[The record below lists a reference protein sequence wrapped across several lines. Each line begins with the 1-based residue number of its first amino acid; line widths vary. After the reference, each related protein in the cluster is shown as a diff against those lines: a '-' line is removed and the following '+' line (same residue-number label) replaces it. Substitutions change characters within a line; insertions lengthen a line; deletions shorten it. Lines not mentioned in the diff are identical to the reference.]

1 MRRLR
6 LAFTCAAL
14 LVLALWLRLPGLD
27 TFLTADEATWSAG
40 AVQFLNALRSG
51 NWAATNI
58 SGHPAVTTVW
68 AGVIGLT
75 GKWLLA
81 RPPGAAGLDDM
92 LRGLAA
98 NPVRLDVLPWLRLP
112 IVVACALGI
121 LGIYLLARRS
131 LGDRVALLGAV
142 LLSLDPFF
150 LAHSRVLALDALLAT
165 FITLAWLALMAG
177 IRGGQ
182 RRYLVLSGLAIG
194 LAILTKSPALVM
206 GPLMA
211 GWPVLARLRAARRP
225 PVAGARPALLRAILL
240 DLCSLGLPAAL
251 IVFLLWPALWVAPL
265 STLGRVWALMTVYG
279 QGGHELGNFWLGQEV
294 TQPGPA
300 FYPAVL
306 LWRTTPVTLLGLL
319 LAVVAA
325 AGLPAVRFATARARR
340 PGAVSP
346 ASPLPPV
353 DRGPDPQP
361 ATQAGLER
369 QSVTAL
375 FVFVLWFGL
384 ILSTGDK
391 KFDRYLLPVFPAVDF
406 LAAWGL
412 AAGAGWLAARFR
424 DGGKERWPGVAARIR
439 GSLPLVGAVLLTG
452 VQAMSVLAAR
462 PTYLTAYNPLAG
474 GMRTAS
480 QVFIVG
486 WGEGLAEA
494 AAYLD
499 QQPGAGNQ
507 HVASWYGQ
515 NVFGSF
521 YSGQSYD
528 LYYDLRS
535 AADLYAHDVDYVV
548 TYVNQDQRN
557 LLDPSVREQL
567 AGPLFTSQS
576 SGVTLASVFGWPKPF
591 LHTADRPLAPGVRL
605 LGWDLGGYDARQG
618 RLPMVLY
625 WDLGELS
632 GAPAGGS
639 RIVSWLKDANGEV
652 WAQAE
657 ATLDSEKV
665 RHVTAWLGRPAA
677 ALDMVL
683 AAPPGLLPGTYQVEI
698 APFARNGL
706 ALGSIPVAAVPA
718 AQAFDA
724 SGGLVLAGVTPLPD
738 QVTFG
743 DSLRL
748 AGYALQRSESEL
760 TLDLVWMTVQAPQ
773 EGCQFFVH
781 LVDAQERIVS
791 QFDGPLGRLAGDA
804 PAPDLRAGQVVRQ
817 RARLALPG
825 GMQDGAY
832 RIYVGAY
839 RLAGGARLAVSD
851 AGVPLND
858 GRYLLLTWSG
868 N

>member
-1 MRRLR
+1 MRRPR
-6 LAFTCAAL
+6 LVFICTAL
-14 LVLALWLRLPGLD
+14 LVLALWLRLPRLD

-51 NWAATNI
+51 DWAATNI

-75 GKWLLA
+75 GKWLFA
-81 RPPGAAGLDDM
+81 RPPGTAGLAEM
-92 LRGLAA
+92 LRGLVA
-98 NPVRLDVLPWLRLP
+98 NPVRVDLLLWLRLP
-112 IVVACALGI
+112 IVVTCALGI

-131 LGDRVALLGAV
+131 FGERVALFGAV

-150 LAHSRVLALDALLAT
+150 LAHSRVLALDAFLAT
-165 FITLAWLALMAG
+165 FITLAWLALIVG
-177 IRGGQ
+177 TRDGQ

-206 GPLMA
+206 GPLML
-211 GWPVLARLRAARRP
+211 GWIVLARWRAVRRRP
-225 PVAGARPALLRAILL
+225 ALGAPSTLLRAILL

-251 IVFLLWPALWVAPL
+251 IIFLLWPALWVAPV
-265 STLGRVWALMTVYG
+265 STLERVWALMTVYG
-279 QGGHELGNFWLGQEV
+279 QGGHELGNFWLGHEV
-294 TQPGPA
+294 AQPGPA

-306 LWRTTPVTLLGLL
+306 LWRSTPVTLLGLL

-325 AGLPAVRFATARARR
+325 GLPTVRFATRR
-340 PGAVSP
+340 TRRLEVVSLP
-346 ASPLPPV
+346 SPLPQV
-353 DRGPDPQP
+353 FRRQVPQP
-361 ATQAGLER
+361 PMPAGFEL
-369 QSVTAL
+369 QNVTAL

-391 KFDRYLLPVFPAVDF
+391 KFDRYLLPVFPAVDL

-424 DGGKERWPGVAARIR
+424 NNGKGRWLDEATHIR
-439 GSLPLVGAVLLTG
+439 GSVPAVAAALLTCL
-452 VQAMSVLAAR
+452 QATSVLAAR

-474 GMRTAS
+474 GMRTAR

-494 AAYLD
+494 ASYLNR
-499 QQPGAGNQ
+499 QPGAESQ
-507 HVASWYGQ
+507 HVASWYGL

-557 LLDPSVREQL
+557 LLDPSVRQQL

-591 LHTADRPLAPGVRL
+591 LHTTDRPLGPGLRL

-618 RLPMVLY
+618 RLPVVAY

-632 GAPAGGS
+632 GTPAGGS
-639 RIVSWLKDANGEV
+639 PIVSWLKDANGDV

-657 ATLDSEKV
+657 ATLDREKT
-665 RHVTAWLGRPAA
+665 RRVTAWLGRPAA

-683 AAPPGLLPGTYQVEI
+683 AAPPGLLPGTYQVEM
-698 APFARNGL
+698 APFAGNSL

-718 AQAFDA
+718 AQALDA
-724 SGGLVLAGVTPLPD
+724 SGRLVLAGVTPLPN
-738 QVTFG
+738 QVVFG
-743 DSLRL
+743 NSLRL
-748 AGYALQRSESEL
+748 AGYALQRSGSAL
-760 TLDLVWMTVQAPQ
+760 TLDLVWTTVLAPP

-781 LVDAQERIVS
+781 LVDAQDQIVS
-791 QFDGPLGRLAGDA
+791 QFDGPLGRLAGDVS
-804 PAPDLRAGQVVRQ
+804 APDLKAGQLVRQ

-825 GMQDGAY
+825 GTQDGTY
-832 RIYVGAY
+832 RLYVGAY
-839 RLAGGARLAVSD
+839 RRSSGARLAVSD
-851 AGVPLND
+851 GAVPLND
-858 GRYLLLTWSG
+858 GRYRILSLSG